1 MTRPNEKEVLLTIPC
16 DVVLSWGA
24 TPKQLAALGS
34 ALWGWSLRTA
44 GETALYRQL
53 DNQPLADLIA
63 GRFPARD
70 LAASITQAGGLS
82 FRIRDEAS
90 HDRQGTIDQLR
101 REVPSQGIKD
111 IVVAGK
117 SWISTD
123 AARPPAGDVS
133 AGAAVI
139 PEGRHDEP

>member
-1 MTRPNEKEVLLTIPC
+1 MAISC
-16 DVVLSWGA
+16 DVILRWGA
-24 TPKQLAALGS
+24 TPEQLAALGA
-34 ALWGWSLRTA
+34 ALWQWSLRTA
-44 GETALYRQL
+44 GETDVYRQL
-53 DNQPLADLIA
+53 DSQPLADLIA

-123 AARPPAGDVS
+123 AARPPAGELS

-139 PEGRHDEP
+139 PEGRHEES

>member
-1 MTRPNEKEVLLTIPC
+1 MAIPC
-16 DVVLSWGA
+16 DVILRWGA
-24 TPKQLAALGS
+24 TPEQLAALGA
-34 ALWGWSLRTA
+34 ALWRWSLRTA
-44 GETALYRQL
+44 GETDIYRQL

-101 REVPSQGIKD
+101 REVPPQGIKD
-111 IVVAGK
+111 IMVAGK
-117 SWISTD
+117 SWTSTD
-123 AARPPAGDVS
+123 AARPRAGDLS

-139 PEGRHDEP
+139 PEGRHDES